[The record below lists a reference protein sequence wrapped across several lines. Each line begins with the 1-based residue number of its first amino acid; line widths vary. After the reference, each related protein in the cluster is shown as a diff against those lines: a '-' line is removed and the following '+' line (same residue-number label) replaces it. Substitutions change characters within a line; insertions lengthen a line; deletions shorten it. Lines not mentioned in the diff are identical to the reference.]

1 MTPAPT
7 TFRHGAREILDLLGR
22 VLLMFITGLGISVAL
37 GGIVLLL
44 AGPATAAEAGAAQTD
59 EGAVQQGTL
68 LFSGAGEG
76 DPTAAPLLHTDVRLD
91 VSGPIV
97 RALVVQRFRNPSD
110 EWREG
115 VYVFPLPEN
124 AAVDRMRIRI
134 ADRLIEGEVQER
146 EQARA
151 TYEKAKAEGKR
162 SALVSQQR
170 PNLFTTRVANIGP
183 REEIRVE
190 IEYQHTLDYET
201 RAGAGHYR
209 LRFPMVVAPRYI
221 PGQPIADEES
231 GAITGTDTVP
241 DAAAILPPMLLPDES
256 GPLVNPVSL
265 NVYLDAGAPID
276 AVSSPFH
283 RVRVDTLKPSVRR
296 IRLSEGR
303 TPANR
308 DFVLEW
314 TLAAGAAPHATLF
327 VEPRKA
333 DDARDYALLMLTP
346 PAPEHLGQRL
356 PREVVM
362 IIDTSGSMEGES
374 IEQARAAVA
383 LALARLAPED
393 RFNVIE
399 FNSQARPLFAG
410 AQPATRANRER
421 AVRWVNGL
429 RADGGTEMAAA
440 LDLALD
446 GREDTQRVRQII
458 FVTDGAVG
466 NEQQLFGLINQHLGD
481 SRLFTVG
488 IGAAPNSHFMRKAAQ
503 NGRGSFTYIG
513 KVEQVRSRMSAL
525 FAKLEAPVLK
535 NLQIDWPAGS
545 NADSTPTPLPD
556 LYLGEPLVVAAALD
570 RAAGGDVRLSGDAGG
585 VRWTSTLA
593 LADANPGVG
602 VGTLWA
608 RRKIDDIVDTLAEG
622 ASEEAIRA
630 PVLALALE
638 YQLLSRF
645 TSFVAVDKTPAR
657 SAEAQLKTGAVPSHF
672 PAGMSPEGVYGELP
686 QGATDARWHAVVGL
700 LLLLLAG
707 ALFARFAPFVSPRQ
721 EA

>member
-7 TFRHGAREILDLLGR
+7 TFRHGAREILNLLAR
-22 VLLMFITGLGISVAL
+22 VLLMFITGLGISVAF

-44 AGPATAAEAGAAQTD
+44 AGPAAAAQGDTSTD
-59 EGAVQQGTL
+59 DGAVQQGTL
-68 LFSGAGEG
+68 LFAGAGDG
-76 DPTAAPLLHTDVRLD
+76 DPAAAPLLHTDVRLD

-97 RALVVQRFRNPSD
+97 RARVVQRFRNPSD

-170 PNLFTTRVANIGP
+170 PNIFTARVANIGP

-201 RAGAGHYR
+201 SAGAGHYR
-209 LRFPMVVAPRYI
+209 LHFPMVVAPRYI
-221 PGQPIADEES
+221 PGQPIGDEES
-231 GAITGTDTVP
+231 GTITGTDTVP

-256 GPLVNPVSL
+256 GPLFNPVSL

-276 AVSSPFH
+276 AVTSPFH
-283 RVRVDTLKPSVRR
+283 RVRIDTLKPSVRR

-314 TLAAGAAPHATLF
+314 TLAASSAPQATLF
-327 VEPRKA
+327 VEPRKT
-333 DDARDYALLMLTP
+333 DAGRDYALLMLTP

-362 IIDTSGSMEGES
+362 IIDTSGSMEGDS

-399 FNSQARPLFAG
+399 FNSQASALFAA
-410 AQPATRANRER
+410 AQPATRANRVQ
-421 AVRWVNGL
+421 AVRWVEGL
-429 RADGGTEMAAA
+429 QADGGTEMAAA
-440 LDLALD
+440 LELALD
-446 GREDTQRVRQII
+446 GREDAQRVRQII

-466 NEQQLFGLINQHLGD
+466 NEQQLFGLINQRLGD

-488 IGAAPNSHFMRKAAQ
+488 IGAAPNSHFMRKAAH

-513 KVEQVRSRMSAL
+513 RVEQVRSRMSAL
-525 FAKLEAPVLK
+525 FAKLESPVIK
-535 NLQIDWPAGS
+535 NLRIDWPAGS
-545 NADSTPTPLPD
+545 DADSTPTPLPD
-556 LYLGEPLVVAAALD
+556 LYIGEPVVVAAALE
-570 RAAGGDVRLSGDAGG
+570 RVAGGEVQLSGDAGG
-585 VRWTSTLA
+585 VGWTSTLA
-593 LADANPGVG
+593 LDDANPGVG
-602 VGTLWA
+602 IGTLWA
-608 RRKIDDIVDTLAEG
+608 RRKIDELIDTLAEG
-622 ASEEAIRA
+622 ASEETIRP

-638 YQLLSRF
+638 HQLLSRF

-657 SAEAQLKTGAVPSHF
+657 SVEVQLKTGAVPSHF
-672 PAGMSPEGVYGELP
+672 PAGMSPAGVYGELP
-686 QGATDARWHAVVGL
+686 QGATDARWHALIGL

-707 ALFARFAPFVSPRQ
+707 ALNTRFARAAFPRL